1 MTRRN
6 EVLVGATII
15 LSIALIIWGTIWLKG
30 AGFGREEN
38 VIRARVSEAGQL
50 LKGAAVKLRGVPI
63 GRVSDIALEQSSG
76 GVLVTMNVD
85 AQVRL
90 PEDPVAILSPESM
103 FGDWQVQIFPRSS
116 FPTYAYTESPDPRVL
131 PGYSLPDISRLT
143 AVADQIA
150 GNMARLS
157 ERFEDAFTTET
168 AQNVRDAI
176 ENIQKVSEQLTTLIS
191 RQAQNADEV
200 AGSLAATSAAL
211 GDAAATAG
219 RAFAEFEAA
228 LGGGKLAG
236 IVENVQKTS
245 VTADSLSRILLK
257 VTQDLR
263 VAAASA
269 DTTFRSI
276 GAVAHAVNRGEGT
289 LGKLLRDTTMYL
301 RVIETNTEVQ
311 ALLRDMRANPR
322 KYINLT
328 IF

>member
-1 MTRRN
+1 
-6 EVLVGATII
+6 VLVGATII
-15 LSIALIIWGTIWLKG
+15 LSIALIVWGTIWLKG

-38 VIRARVSEAGQL
+38 VIRARVPEAGQL

-63 GRVSDIALEQSSG
+63 GRVSEIALEQASG
-76 GVLVTMNVD
+76 GVIITMNID
-85 AQVRL
+85 AKVRL

-103 FGDWQVQIFPRSS
+103 FGDWQVQIFPRGS
-116 FPTYAYTESPDPRVL
+116 FPTYAYAESPDPNVM

-168 AQNVRDAI
+168 AQNVREAI
-176 ENIQKVSEQLTTLIS
+176 ENIQRVSEQLTSLIS
-191 RQAQNADEV
+191 RQARNADEV

-211 GDAAATAG
+211 GEAATTAG

-228 LGGGKLAG
+228 LGGGKLSG

-245 VTADSLSRILLK
+245 VTADSLSRVLLR

-276 GAVAHAVNRGEGT
+276 GAVAQAVNRGEGT